1 MSDSIFEINAP
12 GIDTNAIVEDIRNS
26 VAEKMKQGVYT
37 SAEIARAERTNISSF
52 KDLDEFQTF
61 YLDCLHDA
69 IFVDINDFEISE
81 RRARFGGLLTFVKR
95 QIWKLL
101 KFYTYRLWSQQNQVN
116 GLLLSAVET
125 TGKRYE
131 EKITKL
137 ESRITILE
145 KELSVSANQNAKS

>member
-1 MSDSIFEINAP
+1 MNDSIFQINAP
-12 GIDTNAIVEDIRNS
+12 GIDTNAIVEDIRDS
-26 VAEKMKQGVYT
+26 VAEKMNQGLYT

-69 IFVDINDFEISE
+69 VFVDINDFDIRE
-81 RRARFGGLLTFVKR
+81 RRAVFGCLLTFLKR

-116 GLLLSAVET
+116 GLLLSAIET

-131 EKITKL
+131 EKISKL
-137 ESRITILE
+137 EARIALLE
-145 KELSVSANQNAKS
+145 KEKTGN